1 MQAILGSVMA
11 VSSFGAAYAAH
22 MIFPVKPIDEADVL
36 LAQTTVGTVNVLNR
50 ETLELRSRTPRELIE
65 LYLQRKANLEDVIE
79 IITGK
84 NTIPEAYAALQ
95 RMPPSPEILFLI
107 RATENNYGALL
118 NPAPSAPPARP
129 SDRAAA
135 AVAAAEANVAAIR
148 RPQPSRPSD
157 RAAAAVAAA
166 EANVAAIR
174 PPPPAPVVPVTSY
187 TPPATQPRS
196 LSDAVTDFLRGPDE
210 NRPWPP
216 PDWRVPTLEEMERDR
231 VNR

>member
-1 MQAILGSVMA
+1 MRWFIVDKVEYEVSEPNTMQAILGSVMA

-50 ETLELRSRTPRELIE
+50 ETLESRSRTPRELIE

-79 IITGK
+79 IVTGK
-84 NTIPEAYAALQ
+84 NTIPEAYAGLQ

-148 RPQPSRPSD
+148 RP
-157 RAAAAVAAA
+157 
-166 EANVAAIR
+166 
-174 PPPPAPVVPVTSY
+174 PPAPPAPVMPATTYV
-187 TPPATQPRS
+187 PPATQPRS